1 MKLGFSNGQ
10 QFKAKVRN
18 LAKEKQIDPQILMQE
33 VALDEIVDR
42 ISRSPYRDNLIL
54 KGGFLIA
61 SMLGVDTRATRDVD
75 TSVKGL
81 PVTKEE
87 ILKVFTDIA
96 DMNEPDSDVTIRI
109 AKIDDIRVAADYAGF
124 RIHIKTKIYN
134 SVVDTKIDV
143 STGDTITPHE
153 ISWHHRTIFNNQDIL
168 VMAYNMETI
177 LAEKL
182 ESIVV
187 RQELNSRMKDFYDL
201 YLFDK
206 VQRQNIDFKVLKSA
220 LQATAKLRGSEAL
233 LSRYTEII
241 TALRGSVLLK
251 QRWEKYRVAYVY
263 SENVTYEA
271 TSDAALDLVN
281 EIGLR

>member
-18 LAKEKQIDPQILMQE
+18 LAKEKQIDPQILMQK

-96 DMNEPDSDVTIRI
+96 NMNEPDSDVTIRI
-109 AKIDDIRVAADYAGF
+109 AKIDDIRVAAEYAGF
-124 RIHIKTKIYN
+124 RIHIEAKIYN

-143 STGDTITPHE
+143 STGTQSRLVKFHGIIARFLMTKIFWSWPTIWKPFLPRNSNPWSCVRSLIHE
-153 ISWHHRTIFNNQDIL
+153 
-168 VMAYNMETI
+168 
-177 LAEKL
+177 
-182 ESIVV
+182 
-187 RQELNSRMKDFYDL
+187 
-201 YLFDK
+201 
-206 VQRQNIDFKVLKSA
+206 
-220 LQATAKLRGSEAL
+220 
-233 LSRYTEII
+233 
-241 TALRGSVLLK
+241 
-251 QRWEKYRVAYVY
+251 
-263 SENVTYEA
+263 
-271 TSDAALDLVN
+271 
-281 EIGLR
+281 

>member
-18 LAKEKQIDPQILMQE
+18 LAKEKQIDPQILMQK

-96 DMNEPDSDVTIRI
+96 NMNEPDSDVTIRI
-109 AKIDDIRVAADYAGF
+109 AKIDDIRVAAEYAGF
-124 RIHIKTKIYN
+124 RIHI
-134 SVVDTKIDV
+134 
-143 STGDTITPHE
+143 E
-153 ISWHHRTIFNNQDIL
+153 
-168 VMAYNMETI
+168 
-177 LAEKL
+177 
-182 ESIVV
+182 
-187 RQELNSRMKDFYDL
+187 
-201 YLFDK
+201 
-206 VQRQNIDFKVLKSA
+206 
-220 LQATAKLRGSEAL
+220 AKF
-233 LSRYTEII
+233 I
-241 TALRGSVLLK
+241 TAL
-251 QRWEKYRVAYVY
+251 
-263 SENVTYEA
+263 
-271 TSDAALDLVN
+271 
-281 EIGLR
+281 

>member
-18 LAKEKQIDPQILMQE
+18 LAKKKQIDPQILMQE

-42 ISRSPYRDNLIL
+42 ISRSPFRDNLIL

-75 TSVKGL
+75 TTVKGL

-87 ILKVFTDIA
+87 IFKVFSDIA
-96 DMNEPDSDVTIRI
+96 DMNEPDSDLIIQIV
-109 AKIDDIRVAADYAGF
+109 KIDDIRVAAEYAGF
-124 RIHIKTKIYN
+124 RVHIEAKIYN

-143 STGDTITPHE
+143 STGDTITPRE
-153 ISWHHRTIFNNQDIL
+153 ISWHHHTIFNNQDIL

-182 ESIVV
+182 ESMVV
-187 RQELNSRMKDFYDL
+187 RQELNSRMKDFYDM

-206 VQRQNIDFKVLKSA
+206 LQRQNIDFKVLNDA
-220 LQATAKLRGSEAL
+220 LRATAVLRGTEAL
-233 LSRYTEII
+233 LPRYTEII
-241 TALRGSVLLK
+241 TTLRESALLK
-251 QRWEKYRVAYVY
+251 KRWEKYRVAYVY
-263 SENVTYEA
+263 SENVSYEA
-271 TSDAALDLVN
+271 TCDAALDLMN
-281 EIGLR
+281 EIGLP

>member
-87 ILKVFTDIA
+87 ILKAFTDIA

-109 AKIDDIRVAADYAGF
+109 AKIGDIRVAAEYAGF
-124 RIHIKTKIYN
+124 RIHIEAKIYN

-143 STGDTITPHE
+143 STGDTITLRE
-153 ISWHHRTIFNNQDIL
+153 ISWHHRTIFNDQDIL
-168 VMAYNMETI
+168 IMAYNMETI

-182 ESIVV
+182 ESMVV

-206 VQRQNIDFKVLKSA
+206 VQRQNIDFKVLKDA
-220 LQATAKLRGSEAL
+220 LLATAKLRGTEEML
-233 LSRYTEII
+233 PRYVEII
-241 TALRGSVLLK
+241 TRLRASALLK

-263 SENVTYEA
+263 SEGVTYEA
-271 TSDAALDLVN
+271 TCDAALDLVN
-281 EIGLR
+281 AIGLP

>member
-1 MKLGFSNGQ
+1 
-10 QFKAKVRN
+10 
-18 LAKEKQIDPQILMQE
+18 MQE

-75 TSVKGL
+75 TSIKGL

-109 AKIDDIRVAADYAGF
+109 AKIDDIRVAAEYAGF
-124 RIHIKTKIYN
+124 RIHIEAKIYN

-143 STGDTITPHE
+143 STGDTITPRE
-153 ISWHHRTIFNNQDIL
+153 ISWHHRTIFNDQDIL

-182 ESIVV
+182 ESMVV

-206 VQRQNIDFKVLKSA
+206 VQRQNIDFKVLKDA
-220 LQATAKLRGSEAL
+220 LHATADLRGSEAL
-233 LSRYTEII
+233 LPRYSEII
-241 TALRGSVLLK
+241 ATLRGSVLLK

-271 TSDAALDLVN
+271 TCDAALDLVN
-281 EIGLR
+281 EIGLP

>member
-18 LAKEKQIDPQILMQE
+18 LAKEKKIDPQILMQE
-33 VALDEIVDR
+33 VVLDEIVDR
-42 ISRSPYRDNLIL
+42 ISRSPYRDNLII

-61 SMLGVDTRATRDVD
+61 SMLGIDTRATRDVD
-75 TSVKGL
+75 TSIKGL

-87 ILKVFTDIA
+87 ILKVFMNIA

-109 AKIDDIRVAADYAGF
+109 TKIEDIRVPAEYAGF
-124 RIHIKTKIYN
+124 RIHIEAKIYN
-134 SVVDTKIDV
+134 SVVDSKIDI
-143 STGDTITPHE
+143 STGDTITPRE
-153 ISWHHRTIFNNQDIL
+153 ISWHHRTIFNDQDIL

-187 RQELNSRMKDFYDL
+187 RRELNTRMKDFYDL

-206 VQRQNIDFKVLKSA
+206 LKRQNIDFEVLKDA
-220 LQATAKLRGSEAL
+220 LRRTAAHRGSKAL
-233 LSRYTEII
+233 LPQYTEII
-241 TALRGSVLLK
+241 TTMRESVLLK
-251 QRWEKYRVAYVY
+251 RRWEKYRVANVY

-271 TSDAALDLVN
+271 TCDAALDLVSG
-281 EIGLR
+281 IGLP

>member
-10 QFKAKVRN
+10 QFRAKVRN

-96 DMNEPDSDVTIRI
+96 NMNEPDSDVTIRI
-109 AKIDDIRVAADYAGF
+109 AKIDDIRVAAEYAGF
-124 RIHIKTKIYN
+124 RIHI
-134 SVVDTKIDV
+134 
-143 STGDTITPHE
+143 E
-153 ISWHHRTIFNNQDIL
+153 
-168 VMAYNMETI
+168 
-177 LAEKL
+177 
-182 ESIVV
+182 
-187 RQELNSRMKDFYDL
+187 
-201 YLFDK
+201 
-206 VQRQNIDFKVLKSA
+206 
-220 LQATAKLRGSEAL
+220 AKF
-233 LSRYTEII
+233 I
-241 TALRGSVLLK
+241 TAL
-251 QRWEKYRVAYVY
+251 
-263 SENVTYEA
+263 
-271 TSDAALDLVN
+271 
-281 EIGLR
+281 